1 MVGEDKVRTLI
12 TIPKELKKELE
23 TLAKKD
29 NRSTSNYIATIL
41 RNHIDD
47 LNKKKS

>member
-41 RNHIDD
+41 INHMDKIKS
-47 LNKKKS
+47 NKS